1 MSRRLPLGMIFSSSR
16 GENPINFSTLGVGAH
31 GRSLRNRVSRR
42 VFYDAE
48 KEHNCQD
55 PNILCKPITGLI
67 PIIDASSTLIINEN
81 YSTAT
86 FTVRLNKAPL
96 KNTTVSLVVNDLT
109 EANVSQDEIV
119 FTRDNYH
126 RPVTVTV
133 TGQDDQII
141 DGTINT
147 FISVKIIDEELT
159 KFVYISNEDND
170 AGDQLLIITGI
181 DNRTIDADEGI
192 STTENVNFKLSAD
205 PGIDMT
211 FNATNSSSDISMDKN
226 SLTFTSENWH
236 EEQTI
241 EFTINKPE
249 NNLADGD
256 ISSNVV
262 FDNGNG
268 AVTNVTVVFS
278 DNDILDSNINV
289 GEGLLYEDSTLSVD
303 VSLDKIPISDVS
315 LSIVSSDSARVSVSP
330 SLLEFTPE
338 NYNATQSF
346 VLSGIDNGIL
356 NNPELFDISL
366 TFVNGGNDNV
376 TYNYQK
382 SISVTMYDSTREVFF
397 PISSPT
403 INEGSSVSYDL
414 SLSTRPVN
422 DLVVSFASGT
432 HIQSINPVTFTNEN
446 WNLAQTITLTTNTSS
461 QAVDQDDTLVIN
473 TTNNDF
479 GSQSMPVV
487 ISNVNSTA
495 DFTLSKT
502 TSTLTEGSSDTF
514 TVVLTSEP
522 SSETTMSIANVDVSV
537 ATDLTSL
544 VFNNTNWS
552 VPQTVTVTTTDDSLV
567 NGDRTDTIT
576 VGVASG
582 ATEYD
587 SLSPKTLILTIQDN
601 DSAPVVE
608 INTTTTEL
616 TMSEGLSETFD
627 LSLSSQP
634 SGDVTM
640 SFTLSANGYSTN
652 DLGFN
657 NLPGLTIT
665 DANWNIDKTTTLDY
679 PNVDRY
685 YNDIS
690 VNLELASTGGGYD
703 GITTN
708 LLINLINTD
717 IPIAEVDLSQNISV
731 TVADDGN
738 GNKYYIDDDNDATL
752 EYAPTLTLLQG
763 SGYRFTQVDATNATH
778 QLHISESANGTHD
791 GGSEYAVGTKYK
803 GTVLSPEFTEF
814 VVPIDN
820 TLDKLYYYC
829 VNHAGMGGN
838 ILLARDYNSGAGYY
852 FDITVA
858 DIGNGNTFYINGLEQ
873 ESIVLLPGTT
883 YYFDQSEASNA
894 SHPLK
899 FATTT
904 DGTELTTTAGSYT
917 ITTTGTTAGTDLITA
932 IVIDAGYTGSNLFYA
947 CQNHNGMGGSLKYL
961 H

>member
-16 GENPINFSTLGVGAH
+16 GEKSINFSTLGVGAH

-48 KEHNCQD
+48 KEDNCKD
-55 PNILCKPITGLI
+55 PNILCKPITGLE
-67 PIIDASSTLIINEN
+67 PIIDAPATLILSED
-81 YSTAT
+81 YTTAT
-86 FTVRLNKAPL
+86 FTVRLNLAPL
-96 KNTTVSLVVNDLT
+96 KDTTVSLVVNDLT

-126 RPVTVTV
+126 KPVTITV

-141 DGTINT
+141 DGTIST
-147 FISVKIIDEELT
+147 FISVKIVDEDLT
-159 KFVYISNEDND
+159 KFVYVANEDND
-170 AGDQLLIITGI
+170 SGDRLLIISGI
-181 DNRTIDADEGI
+181 TNRTIDADEGI
-192 STTENVNFKLSAD
+192 VTTQTVNFKLSAD
-205 PGIDMT
+205 PGVDMT
-211 FNATNSSSDISMDKN
+211 FTATNPSPDVTMDVN
-226 SLTFTSENWH
+226 SLTFTSDDWH
-236 EEQTI
+236 IEQPI
-241 EFTINKPE
+241 IFTMNKPDNE
-249 NNLADGD
+249 LAEGD
-256 ISSNVV
+256 ISSNIV

-268 AVTNVTVVFS
+268 AITNIAVVFS
-278 DNDILDSNINV
+278 DNDLLESNIDI
-289 GEGLLYEDSTLSVD
+289 GEGLLYEDTTLSID
-303 VSLDKIPISDVS
+303 VSLNKIPVSDVS
-315 LSIVSSDSARVSVSP
+315 LTVFSSDNTRVAVTPSV
-330 SLLEFTPE
+330 LEFTPS
-338 NYNATQSF
+338 NYSATQS
-346 VLSGIDNGIL
+346 VTLSGIDNGIL
-356 NNPELFDISL
+356 NSPETFDISL
-366 TFVNGGNDNV
+366 TFVNGGDDNI

-382 SISVTMYDSTREVFF
+382 PFAVTMYDSTREVLVQ
-397 PISSPT
+397 SSSLT
-403 INEGSSVSYDL
+403 IDEGSNVSYDL
-414 SLSTRPVN
+414 SLSTRPLT
-422 DLVVSFASGT
+422 DLTVSFTSGT
-432 HIQSINPVTFTNEN
+432 HIQSINDVIFTNTN
-446 WNLAQTITLTTNTSS
+446 WNTEQTITVTTNTSS
-461 QAVDQDDTLVIN
+461 QAVDQNDNLVIN
-473 TTNNDF
+473 TSNGDF
-479 GSQSMPVV
+479 GSQSIPVV
-487 ISNVNSTA
+487 ISNVNDTA
-495 DFTLSKT
+495 NFTLSKT

-537 ATDLTSL
+537 ATDLTTL
-544 VFNNTNWS
+544 VFNDTNWN
-552 VPQTVTVTTTDDSLV
+552 VPQTVSITTTDDNIV

-576 VGVASG
+576 VGVDSG
-582 ATEYD
+582 AAEYI
-587 SLSPKTLILTIQDN
+587 SLSPKTLILTIEDN

-616 TMSEGLSETFD
+616 TVSEGLSDTFD

-640 SFTLSANGYSTN
+640 SFTLSASGYSTN
-652 DLGFN
+652 DLSFN
-657 NLPGLTIT
+657 DLPDLTIT

-679 PNVDRY
+679 PDVDRY

-703 GITTN
+703 GITKN

-717 IPIAEVDLSQNISV
+717 TPIAEVDLSQNISV
-731 TVADDGN
+731 TVANDGN
-738 GNKYYIDDDNDATL
+738 GNKYYIDDDNDATV

-763 SGYRFTQVDATNATH
+763 SAYRFTQVDATNTTH

-791 GGSEYAVGTKYK
+791 GGSEYTVGTKYK
-803 GTVLSPEFTEF
+803 GTANSPEFTEF

-820 TLDKLYYYC
+820 TLEKLYYYC

-838 ILLARDYNSGAGYY
+838 ILLARDYNNGAGYY

-858 DIGNGNTFYINGLEQ
+858 DSGNGNKFYINGLEQ

-904 DGTELTTTAGSYT
+904 DGTALTTTAGSYT

-932 IVIDAGYTGSNLFYA
+932 IVIDTGYTGSNLFYA
-947 CQNHNGMGGSLKYL
+947 CQVHNGMGGSLKYL

>member
-1 MSRRLPLGMIFSSSR
+1 MSRRLPLGMIFSSSK
-16 GENPINFSTLGVGAH
+16 GEKSINFSTLGVGAH
-31 GRSLRNRVSRR
+31 SRSIRNRVSRR

-48 KEHNCQD
+48 KQDNPKD
-55 PNILCKPITGLI
+55 PNILCKPITGLE
-67 PIIDASSTLIINEN
+67 PIIDAPPTLFLSED
-81 YSTAT
+81 YTTAT
-86 FTVRLNKAPL
+86 FTVRLNQMPL
-96 KNTTVSLVVNDLT
+96 EYTTVSLVVDDLT
-109 EANVSQDEIV
+109 EANISQDEIV
-119 FTRDNYH
+119 FTPDNYH
-126 RPVTVTV
+126 KPVTITV

-141 DGTINT
+141 DGTIST
-147 FISVKIIDEELT
+147 FISVKIVDEDLT
-159 KFVYISNEDND
+159 KFVYVANEDND
-170 AGDQLLIITGI
+170 TGDRLLIISGI
-181 DNRTIDADEGI
+181 TNRTIDADEGI
-192 STTENVNFKLSAD
+192 VTTQTVNFKLSAD
-205 PGIDMT
+205 PGVDMT
-211 FNATNSSSDISMDKN
+211 FIATNPSPDVTMDTS
-226 SLTFTSENWH
+226 SLTFTSDDWH
-236 EEQTI
+236 IEQSI
-241 EFTINKPE
+241 LFTMNKPD
-249 NNLADGD
+249 NDLAEGD
-256 ISSNVV
+256 ISSNIV

-268 AVTNVTVVFS
+268 AITDIAVVFS
-278 DNDILDSNINV
+278 DNDLLESNIDI
-289 GEGLLYEDSTLSVD
+289 GEGLLYEDTTLSID
-303 VSLDKIPISDVS
+303 VSLNKIPVSDVS
-315 LSIVSSDSARVSVSP
+315 LTVFSSDNTRIAVTPSV
-330 SLLEFTPE
+330 LEFTPS
-338 NYNATQSF
+338 NYSTTQS
-346 VLSGIDNGIL
+346 VTLSGIDNGIL
-356 NNPELFDISL
+356 NSPETFDISL
-366 TFVNGGNDNV
+366 TFVNGGDDNI

-382 SISVTMYDSTREVFF
+382 PFAVTMYDSTREVLVQ
-397 PISSPT
+397 SDSLT
-403 INEGSSVSYDL
+403 IDEGSNVSYDL
-414 SLSTRPVN
+414 SLSTRPLT
-422 DLVVSFASGT
+422 DMTVSFTSGT
-432 HIQSINPVTFTNEN
+432 HIQSINDIIFTNTN
-446 WNLAQTITLTTNTSS
+446 WNTEQTITVTTNTSS

-473 TTNNDF
+473 TTNNNF
-479 GSQSMPVV
+479 GSQSIPVV

-537 ATDLTSL
+537 ATDLTIL
-544 VFNNTNWS
+544 VFNDTNWN
-552 VPQTVTVTTTDDSLV
+552 VPQTVSITTTDDNLV

-576 VGVASG
+576 IGVDSG
-582 ATEYD
+582 AAEYI

-608 INTTTTEL
+608 INTTIEEL
-616 TMSEGLSETFD
+616 TISEGLSETFD

-640 SFTLSANGYSTN
+640 AFTLSASGYSTN
-652 DLGFN
+652 ELGFN

-703 GITTN
+703 GITKN

-731 TVADDGN
+731 TVANDGN
-738 GNKYYIDDDNDATL
+738 GNKYYIDDDNDTTV

-763 SGYRFTQVDATNATH
+763 SAYRFTQVDATNATH
-778 QLHISESANGTHD
+778 QLHISDSANGTHD
-791 GGSEYAVGTKYK
+791 GGSEYTVGTKYK
-803 GTVLSPEFTEF
+803 GTANSPEFTEF
-814 VVPIDN
+814 VVPVDN

-838 ILLARDYNSGAGYY
+838 ILLARDYNGGAGYY

-858 DIGNGNTFYINGLEQ
+858 DVGNGNKFYVNGLEQ

-894 SHPLK
+894 THPLK

-932 IVIDAGYTGSNLFYA
+932 IVVDAGYSGSNLFYA